1 MKKYFLSLRMA
12 ASLAAL
18 VVASLSVSSVASA
31 QQKLMPA
38 QSEISFT
45 SRQMGVPVSGS
56 FKKFDSQIVFDPK
69 KPELSKVSFA
79 VDLLSADLGNPETE
93 SELKKP
99 GWFNSLKMPVATFTS
114 TSVKALGT
122 LGSGKFEFAGKLAI
136 KGISQNIVVPVT
148 LIQAKDNTRV
158 VGSFNLKRL
167 DFKIGD
173 GDWNDVSIVAN
184 EVTVNLKLA
193 ITGIAAP

>member
-1 MKKYFLSLRMA
+1 MKKHFLGLTIPALLA
-12 ASLAAL
+12 ASIS
-18 VVASLSVSSVASA
+18 VASSASA
-31 QQKLMPA
+31 QQKLMPT

-56 FKKFDSQIVFDPK
+56 FKKFGAQIVFDPK
-69 KPELSKVSFA
+69 KPELSKVSFT
-79 VDLLSADLGNPETE
+79 VDLLSADIGNPETE
-93 SELKKP
+93 TELKKP
-99 GWFNSLKMPVATFTS
+99 GWFNSFKMPTASFTS
-114 TSVKALGT
+114 TSVKALGA
-122 LGSGKFEFAGKLAI
+122 LGNGKFEFAGKLAI

-184 EVTVNLKLA
+184 EVTVNLKLVV
-193 ITGIAAP
+193 TGIAAP

>member
-1 MKKYFLSLRMA
+1 MKKYFLRLTIPALLA
-12 ASLAAL
+12 ASI
-18 VVASLSVSSVASA
+18 SVASSATA
-31 QQKLMPA
+31 QQKLIPA
-38 QSEISFT
+38 ESEISFT

-56 FKKFDSQIVFDPK
+56 FKKFDAQIVFDPK
-69 KPELSKVSFA
+69 KPELSKVSFT
-79 VDLLSADLGNPETE
+79 VDLLSADIGNPETE
-93 SELKKP
+93 TELKKP

-122 LGSGKFEFAGKLAI
+122 LGNGKFEFAGKLAI

-184 EVTVNLKLA
+184 EVIVNLKLVV
-193 ITGIAAP
+193 TGIAAH